1 MLRKGYVFLL
11 VVFLCK
17 TLTGIS
23 CNSGGNAPAG
33 ELEQIFP
40 MVRIFF
46 SFLSPLFSFLCGS
59 DSAEEWRTLSHPV
72 CLTPV
77 SNTPRCRSVRGLPT
91 GLETTGSAGPLSPY
105 LLRETT
111 WGPMRSGWCPLAAE
125 HKAPGRGRGIGS
137 CLRRWEHCRS
147 VAVWWGRS
155 CGLHRIIPTCMV
167 LPEWSPSF
175 RGLAGAMKFVSLQ
188 VLLIHIP

>member
-46 SFLSPLFSFLCGS
+46 LFFPLFSPFC
-59 DSAEEWRTLSHPV
+59 AAVTL
-72 CLTPV
+72 
-77 SNTPRCRSVRGLPT
+77 
-91 GLETTGSAGPLSPY
+91 E
-105 LLRETT
+105 
-111 WGPMRSGWCPLAAE
+111 RSGEP
-125 HKAPGRGRGIGS
+125 
-137 CLRRWEHCRS
+137 
-147 VAVWWGRS
+147 
-155 CGLHRIIPTCMV
+155 
-167 LPEWSPSF
+167 
-175 RGLAGAMKFVSLQ
+175 
-188 VLLIHIP
+188 

>member
-23 CNSGGNAPAG
+23 RNSGGNAPAG

-46 SFLSPLFSFLCGS
+46 SFLSPLFSLLCGS
-59 DSAEEWRTLSHPV
+59 DSAEEWQTLSHPV

-77 SNTPRCRSVRGLPT
+77 SNTPRRRSVQGLPT
-91 GLETTGSAGPLSPY
+91 GLETTGSADPLSPY
-105 LLRETT
+105 LLRETA
-111 WGPMRSGWCPLAAE
+111 WGLMCGGWCPLAVR

-137 CLRRWEHCRS
+137 CLRCWEHCRS
-147 VAVWWGRS
+147 VAVWWGCSR
-155 CGLHRIIPTCMV
+155 GLHRIIPTRMV
-167 LPEWSPSF
+167 LLEWSPSIHA
-175 RGLAGAMKFVSLQ
+175 LAGAMKLISLQ
-188 VLLIHIP
+188 VFLMHGP